1 MTTMMVFWMTLVI
14 TIANVGIGPDFLSR
28 WGRAFAVA
36 YFVALPLTYY
46 LGPLT
51 RQLTARIVKLE

>member
-1 MTTMMVFWMTLVI
+1 MMVFWMTLVI

-28 WGRAFAVA
+28 WARAFAVA

-46 LGPLT
+46 LAPLT
-51 RQLTARIVKLE
+51 RQLTERIVTCD